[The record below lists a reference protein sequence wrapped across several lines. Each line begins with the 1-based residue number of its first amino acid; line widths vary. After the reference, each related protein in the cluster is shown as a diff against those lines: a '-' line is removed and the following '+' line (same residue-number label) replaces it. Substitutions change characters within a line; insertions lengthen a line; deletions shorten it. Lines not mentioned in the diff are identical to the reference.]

1 MEVYQDVVCPAL
13 HAVSKSQDGG
23 IASFHQYIFFPSP
36 CLLARGQ
43 GDFPRFAMPSGGLA
57 EVNREGFTEAGE
69 ERHLEGEVGFLYLEK
84 NQGEVLSGGHLL

>member
-1 MEVYQDVVCPAL
+1 MLFRNLKMVVLLP
-13 HAVSKSQDGG
+13 
-23 IASFHQYIFFPSP
+23 FHRYIFFPSP